1 MAAFLD
7 LADPAFDV
15 TSAVVHQAREQDWY
29 AVTPYGWAVLRYA
42 EGTAVLKDKRF
53 QQGNARW
60 PAQNGV
66 LDGPFAQWW
75 GETLLS
81 LEGPDHLRLRKLLG
95 PAFRSR
101 AIEAMRPQ
109 FQALAHDL
117 IDGYAE
123 RGRVEFVGEFAEP
136 YAARIICL
144 LLGLPDDEW
153 PQVAHWADDLGKS
166 FGVNLKQDLPRIEAA
181 LAGLTGY
188 VDAVIADRHRHPRAD
203 LVTTLLTAQEHDDA
217 LTRRELS
224 VGLVFLAFAGME
236 TTRNQLG
243 LALQTFLRHPD
254 QWALLAQRPELGA
267 DAVEEVMRVNPTVTW
282 VTREATEDVD
292 LYGLAVPRGG
302 IVQVLSHAA
311 GTDPRAMGA
320 EPGFDITVTNRPQH
334 SGFGGGLH
342 FCLGHFVARTDMSV
356 ALPLLAARMPG
367 IEASGLV
374 MKPQLKRFS
383 ITPSFRSWSA
393 ASSCAGSRRA
403 SPAELSR
410 VTLPLTYWS
419 MRPLARNSNSTVS
432 PTLSGLARTKLRSW
446 AGAASEI
453 MPARRAGVMPGAPL
467 AWSSAES
474 SVSESLMIL
483 P

>member
-1 MAAFLD
+1 MAVHLD
-7 LADPAFDV
+7 LADPGFDV
-15 TSAVVHQAREQDWY
+15 TSVLVHQAREQDWY
-29 AVTPYGWAVLRYA
+29 ATTPYGWAVLRYA
-42 EGTAVLKDKRF
+42 EGTAVLKDRRF
-53 QQGNARW
+53 QQGNAKW

-66 LDGPFAQWW
+66 PGGPFVQWW

-95 PAFRSR
+95 PAFRSK

-123 RGRVEFVGEFAEP
+123 SGRVEFVREFAEP
-136 YAARIICL
+136 YAARILCL

-153 PQVAHWADDLGKS
+153 LQVAHWADDLGKS

-181 LAGLTGY
+181 LDGLTDY
-188 VDAVIADRHRHPRAD
+188 VDAVIADRLRHPRAD
-203 LVTTLLTAQEHDDA
+203 LVTTLLTAHEHDEA

-243 LALQTFLRHPD
+243 LALQTFLHHPD
-254 QWALLAQRPELGA
+254 QWALLARRPELGVN
-267 DAVEEVMRVNPTVTW
+267 AVEEVMRVNPTVTW
-282 VTREATEDVD
+282 VTREAIEDVD
-292 LYGLAVPRGG
+292 LFGLAIPRGG

-320 EPGFDITVTNRPQH
+320 EPGFDITVADRPQH

-356 ALPLLAARMPG
+356 ALPLLAVRMPG
-367 IEASGLV
+367 IEADGPGEWLPVSGNTGPV
-374 MKPQLKRFS
+374 RF
-383 ITPSFRSWSA
+383 
-393 ASSCAGSRRA
+393 
-403 SPAELSR
+403 
-410 VTLPLTYWS
+410 PL
-419 MRPLARNSNSTVS
+419 RFDP
-432 PTLSGLARTKLRSW
+432 LRS
-446 AGAASEI
+446 AD
-453 MPARRAGVMPGAPL
+453 R
-467 AWSSAES
+467 
-474 SVSESLMIL
+474 
-483 P
+483 